1 MMARALSEQNKE
13 SAVLELLKEDKS
25 AAADT
30 LRLEMFWEARDWP
43 NSAQVLR
50 RLISEFGVSAG
61 NPVNDAQARYIL
73 NYAIALTLSNNERGL
88 SKLREEFGVAMEN
101 GPFRD
106 AYRLIASP
114 KVQGLV
120 DFRTI
125 AGKVAD
131 VENFRGFMAA
141 YRDRLK
147 TENLSDLTTPK
158 S

>member
-1 MMARALSEQNKE
+1 MSFTKAQDLIRLAQMAASLSLVPVE
-13 SAVLELLKEDKS
+13 SDL
-25 AAADT
+25 
-30 LRLEMFWEARDWP
+30 
-43 NSAQVLR
+43 
-50 RLISEFGVSAG
+50 
-61 NPVNDAQARYIL
+61 
-73 NYAIALTLSNNERGL
+73 L

-114 KVQGLV
+114 KAQGLV